1 VGVGLSNNLDVAF
14 QNAHMMPDAHL
25 TQGDVLW
32 SRSRPERFNHEFSL
46 GALHPAP
53 VCGRHSP
60 IGQLATHR
68 NWIVIFMLV
77 RTLLVF

>member
-1 VGVGLSNNLDVAF
+1 
-14 QNAHMMPDAHL
+14 
-25 TQGDVLW
+25 
-32 SRSRPERFNHEFSL
+32 PERFNHEFSL